1 MTIAIIPNPNGTAD
15 IEVAGVNSISIAA
28 NGGVSNIVF
37 SDASTQTSA
46 APSTAAVN
54 TQIVNSFTGTQKPP
68 TGSGYTVM
76 PNGVILQYGTIPAS
90 GATQSS
96 TTFPIAFPNRLIG
109 LADSSVGNT
118 GYTVG
123 YLSVRPDGNTGCTA
137 YAINGGSIGL
147 TYYVAMGY

>member
-1 MTIAIIPNPNGTAD
+1 MTIAIIPNDNGTVD
-15 IEVAGVNSISIAA
+15 LQVASVNSVSIAA
-28 NGGVSNIVF
+28 NGGVSGITF
-37 SDASTQTSA
+37 SDASIQTTAGATPA
-46 APSTAAVN
+46 AIN
-54 TQIVNSFTGTQKPP
+54 TEIVNSFTGTQKPP
-68 TGSGYTVM
+68 TGAGYTVM

-96 TTFPIAFPNRLIG
+96 ATFPIAFPNRLIG

-118 GYTVG
+118 GYTIG

-137 YAINGGSIGL
+137 YAINGGSVGL